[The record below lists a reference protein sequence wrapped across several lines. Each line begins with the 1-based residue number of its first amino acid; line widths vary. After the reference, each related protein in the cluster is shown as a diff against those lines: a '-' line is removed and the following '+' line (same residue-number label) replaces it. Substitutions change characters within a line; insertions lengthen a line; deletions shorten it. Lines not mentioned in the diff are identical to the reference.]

1 MSTVSQSPNEV
12 SELGWSDLYG
22 VIVNRIFPDTPAQ
35 EAGLLK
41 EDILV
46 SVSGEPVQTS
56 TQLTDTIAFTRPGET
71 LVFDVWRNG
80 HMVSVRVVVGR
91 QPPGFSTRGGRIL
104 DEPTLVED
112 NTDLSAL
119 GIDVQA
125 LDAELA
131 TTYRLRGVAVR
142 GVVVTRVEPHS
153 AASFQS
159 VQPGDLIVAVNGKVV
174 TTPEEMGLALKYIG
188 KNEPIDLRLRS
199 RKGSRHVQ
207 LEPGQV
213 D

>member
-1 MSTVSQSPNEV
+1 MLDNDIVVNMGGEQVESSTH
-12 SELGWSDLYG
+12 
-22 VIVNRIFPDTPAQ
+22 
-35 EAGLLK
+35 
-41 EDILV
+41 LV
-46 SVSGEPVQTS
+46 EMIG
-56 TQLTDTIAFTRPGET
+56 FTRPGKT
-71 LVFDVWRNG
+71 LVFDVWRNER
-80 HMVSVRVVVGR
+80 MVSFQVVIGR
-91 QPPGFSTRGGRIL
+91 QPPGFSTRGGEIV
-104 DEPTLVED
+104 DPPMLVED
-112 NTDLSAL
+112 NTDLSCL

-159 VQPGDLIVAVNGKVV
+159 VQPGDLIVAVNGNVV
-174 TTPEEMGLALKYIG
+174 TTPAEMDEALKYIG